1 MRLPKSE
8 GKSAMKLRKI
18 CASLAM
24 VMLLPSCM
32 TSGPAIDRATICA
45 GWEAIM
51 LDPASID
58 GLTERDARAIL
69 AHNEFGLAQDCW

>member
-1 MRLPKSE
+1 
-8 GKSAMKLRKI
+8 
-18 CASLAM
+18 
-24 VMLLPSCM
+24 MLLPSCM

-45 GWEAIM
+45 GWAAIH

-58 GLTERDARAIL
+58 GLTEQDARAIL

>member
-8 GKSAMKLRKI
+8 WKNAMKLRKI

-32 TSGPAIDRATICA
+32 TNGLALSRDTICA
-45 GWEAIM
+45 GWAAIH

-69 AHNEFGLAQDCW
+69 AHNEFGLVQGCW